1 MTEMV
6 RVNGRN
12 RGHIRLYALSTC
24 GWCAKTKELLNSLG
38 VEYSYVFVDLLAQKE
53 LEDALRE
60 VEKFNPAGSFPTLVI
75 NGSRVIVGFR
85 EAEIREALQ

>member
-1 MTEMV
+1 
-6 RVNGRN
+6 
-12 RGHIRLYALSTC
+12 
-24 GWCAKTKELLNSLG
+24 
-38 VEYSYVFVDLLAQKE
+38 
-53 LEDALRE
+53 E